1 MATRWPVCSHNCTGA
16 AGKGSKAQWDLGLS
30 LTLIGKERSSLET
43 REGPAG
49 NCETEKH
56 SIKTQRPMLYRPLGI
71 YASVIKQQSN
81 VRCDIWEVVLFVPFQ
96 ATSNKFRETTVLN
109 GEMCAAAAQSCL
121 TLWPHGLQPAR
132 PLCPW
137 DFPGKNTGAGCHTLL
152 QGIFPTQGLNLHLLH
167 CRQTLYHWAT
177 WEPPGRRALIPNLSL
192 GPLPPRIAVFGLF
205 QGGLATPR
213 SYSMWEAPF
222 ISPVCAF

>member
-1 MATRWPVCSHNCTGA
+1 MFTMPRQVPSRSHFRCSFENKCIATRWPVCSYNCTGA

-167 CRQTLYHWAT
+167 CRHGKHKNFKENKNTDSEKINRSLY
-177 WEPPGRRALIPNLSL
+177 I
-192 GPLPPRIAVFGLF
+192 I
-205 QGGLATPR
+205 
-213 SYSMWEAPF
+213 F
-222 ISPVCAF
+222 IRDLVKVK